1 MYRMSLIQP
10 SRIAKLLLLPALA
23 LCGGGAP
30 ASSQTAEPGEL
41 FERKIRPLFDR
52 HCLACHNSELATAG
66 LDLSTAEGFRQGVSG
81 SPLISAESPS
91 QSRLLRAVRYQEAV
105 KMPPAGK
112 LDPPEIADLETWIR
126 LGAPWPEPSAEPGD
140 EAGTRPEGPAGL
152 WSLQPVADP
161 EPPPVTPGNRA
172 RTPIDR
178 FILAKLDQEGL
189 EPAPPADKLTLLR
202 RATFDLTGLPPAVED
217 IERFLNDTSPDAFD
231 KVVGRLLDSPR
242 YGEHWARHWLD
253 VARYADSTGND
264 EDHRYP
270 DAWRYR
276 DYVIDVFNRDLPY
289 DDFILEQIAG
299 DLLPK
304 TGHLETDRR
313 RIIATGF
320 LALGPKAIAQQD
332 KTRMLYDV
340 FDEQLDV
347 VSKSILGLSIT
358 CARCHDHKFDPI
370 LTRDYYSLISIFAS
384 TRSFVDP
391 TAHVSEM
398 FMKPLVLPEEH
409 RTYVDHKEKIDARK
423 QAQAELVEKEQK
435 MFVEAESR
443 RLADYMLAAHRV
455 YAQGADPGELSR
467 KLDLREPILERW
479 AGYLKPD
486 QGFRP
491 HLLAWRRSGEDQR
504 PAIAKDYQGKFR
516 HRFHQRNRELEDWR
530 QRVEKAEPDEA
541 KEDRPKFI
549 PGRDRFFFEVYL
561 QGKPRDKD
569 YQTPFVLKASDS
581 QLFSEEH
588 RAAID
593 RLQKEIEGLEQNA
606 PPEPD
611 MANAVEDGEVVDQ
624 KIFVR
629 GDPGNPGEDA
639 PKASPKVFD
648 SKCRPMD
655 ASQGSGRLEL
665 ARWLIQPEH
674 PLTARVMVN
683 RVWQWHFGQGLVRTP
698 DNFGARGE
706 APTHPRLLDF
716 LARTFRENGWSL
728 KALHRLI
735 MQSRAYQM
743 ASSRSEL
750 TARTDPR
757 NLWVSHFPRR
767 RLKVEEIRDGM
778 LALDDSL
785 DLKMGGTLQSG
796 AGFQPENSSDRLSL
810 DPETVLLRTVYLPL
824 RRANLPPLLNLF
836 DFGDATTSSGE
847 RLQTNVAPQALFML
861 NSQFVETRSRK
872 LAELLLK
879 APHPSDRER
888 LKVAYLRTLSRYP
901 QSQELDLALG
911 YIQGFQ
917 ERAPGAESRLQ
928 GWQSYC
934 KTLLSSN
941 GFIYVD

>member
-30 ASSQTAEPGEL
+30 ASSQTSEPEEL

-52 HCLACHNSELATAG
+52 HCMACHNSELATAG

-161 EPPPVTPGNRA
+161 EPPPVTPGNWA

-242 YGEHWARHWLD
+242 YGEHWGRHWLD

-264 EDHRYP
+264 EDHKYP
-270 DAWRYR
+270 HAWRYR

-289 DDFILEQIAG
+289 DQFILEQIAG
-299 DLLPK
+299 DLLPR
-304 TGHLETDRR
+304 TGRLETDRR

-332 KTRMLYDV
+332 KIRMVYDV
-340 FDEQLDV
+340 YDEQLDV
-347 VSKSILGLSIT
+347 VSKSVLGLSIT

-409 RTYVDHKEKIDARK
+409 RIYLDHKKKIDDRK
-423 QAQAELVEKEQK
+423 QAQGKLVEKEK
-435 MFVEAESR
+435 ERFAEAESR
-443 RLADYMLAAHRV
+443 HLADYMLAAHRV

-467 KLDLREPILERW
+467 KLDLKESILERW
-479 AGYLKPD
+479 AGYLKPG

-504 PAIAKDYQGKFR
+504 PAVAKDFQDKFR
-516 HRFHQRNRELEDWR
+516 HRFHEWNRELEDWR
-530 QRVEKAEPDEA
+530 QRVEKAGPDEA

-549 PGRDRFFFEVYL
+549 PGRDRFFHEVYL
-561 QGKPRDKD
+561 QGNPRDD
-569 YQTPFVLKASDS
+569 SYQTPFILKPSDT

-588 RAAID
+588 REAIV
-593 RLQKEIEGLEQNA
+593 RLQKEIEQLDKES

-611 MANAVEDGEVVDQ
+611 MANAVEDGEVVEQ
-624 KIFVR
+624 KVFVR
-629 GDPGNPGEDA
+629 GDPANPGEDA
-639 PKASPKVFD
+639 PKVSPKVFD
-648 SKCRPMD
+648 PRFRPME
-655 ASQGSGRLEL
+655 ASQGSGRLQL

-683 RVWQWHFGQGLVRTP
+683 RVWHWHFGQGLVRTP
-698 DNFGARGE
+698 DNFGAKGE

-716 LARTFRENGWSL
+716 LAQEFRENGWSL
-728 KALHRLI
+728 KYLHRLI
-735 MQSRAYQM
+735 MRSRTYRM

-796 AGFQPENSSDRLSL
+796 TGHQPENSSERLSV
-810 DPETVLLRTVYLPL
+810 DPETQRLRTIYLPL

-861 NSQFVETRSRK
+861 NSHFVEARSRK

-879 APHPSDRER
+879 DPHSSDRER
-888 LKVAYLRTLSRYP
+888 LNLAHLRTLSRHP
-901 QSQELDLALG
+901 QSEELDRALD
-911 YIQGFQ
+911 YIRGFQ
-917 ERAPGAESRLQ
+917 ERSPGDESRLQ

-934 KTLLSSN
+934 KALLSSN
-941 GFIYVD
+941 AFIYVD